1 VSPAAGRS
9 ANASSRDADPD
20 DIEPAIQAVLERTL
34 RKRVQGPYSARSEQ
48 QVHEG
53 LERLFAAEGY
63 REIAVTDLRRLAG
76 GASKEMFC
84 FSLYHDGIEEPERLV
99 LRMDPLESIIETS
112 RRREA
117 EILRAMR
124 GTVPVPEVRYLD
136 HEGEFLGQS
145 GVITSFVP
153 GVTKPSGYGGAG
165 VTGLGTDYGSS
176 AARIA
181 PQFLKNLVAIHDFDW
196 RAARLPSFTPPSAHP
211 KQAALWQANWYL
223 RIWEQDA
230 PESLPL
236 ASLMRRWLRENAPG
250 CLDLCVVHADYR
262 MGNFMFDERSGEMTA
277 VLDWELAHIGDFHED
292 VAYVTQKLF
301 GLVNEKGK
309 FLCCGLFSREEFLD
323 RYQELSGRAVDPEK
337 LRYYEVLNAWKSVV
351 HTFATCVRVAKEG
364 NNHQDILLSWLAS
377 VGHVFV
383 AEIAGYL
390 GGRKLA

>member
-1 VSPAAGRS
+1 MST
-9 ANASSRDADPD
+9 DTD
-20 DIEPAIQAVLERTL
+20 DIEPAVKEVLERTL
-34 RKRVQGPYSARSEQ
+34 KKRTQGPYAACSDLLVR
-48 QVHEG
+48 EG
-53 LERLFAAEGY
+53 LVRLFRAEGH
-63 REIAVTDLRRLAG
+63 RGVAITELRRLAG

-84 FSLYHDGIEEPERLV
+84 FSLDHDDIEVPDRLV

-117 EILRAMR
+117 EIVRAMR

-136 HEGEFLGQS
+136 DEGEFVGRS
-145 GVITSFVP
+145 SVVTSFVP
-153 GVTKPSGYGGAG
+153 GVTKPAASGGTA
-165 VTGLGTDYGSS
+165 VTGLGTDYGSN

-196 RAARLPSFTPPSAHP
+196 RAASLPSFTAPSAHP

-230 PESLPL
+230 PEALPI
-236 ASLMRRWLRENAPG
+236 ASLMRRWLRENAPE
-250 CLDLCVVHADYR
+250 CRDLCLVHADYR

-292 VAYVTQKLF
+292 IAYVTQKLF
-301 GLVNEKGK
+301 GLVNEKGE
-309 FLCCGLFSREEFLD
+309 FLCCGLFPREEFLV
-323 RYQELSGRAVDPEK
+323 RYQELSGRTIDPQT
-337 LRYYEVLNAWKSVV
+337 LRYYQVLNAWKSVV
-351 HTFATCVRVAKEG
+351 HTFATCVRAAQEG

-383 AEIAGYL
+383 AEIVDIL
-390 GGRKLA
+390 GGRTHG

>member
-1 VSPAAGRS
+1 MPTKSHSP
-9 ANASSRDADPD
+9 DPD
-20 DIEPAIQAVLERTL
+20 EIEPAIKTVLGRTL
-34 RKRVQGPYSARSEQ
+34 EKRARGPYSARSDQE
-48 QVHEG
+48 VREG
-53 LERLFAAEGY
+53 LERLFLAEGY
-63 REIAVTDLRRLAG
+63 RNVAITELSRLAG
-76 GASKEMFC
+76 GASKEMFR
-84 FSLYHDGIEEPERLV
+84 FSLRHDGIEEPERLV

-117 EILRAMR
+117 EIIRAVR

-136 HEGEFLGQS
+136 DEGKFLGQS

-153 GVTKPSGYGGAG
+153 GVTRPAASGSTA

-176 AARIA
+176 AATIG

-196 RAARLPSFTPPSAHP
+196 RKASLPSFTAPSTHP

-223 RIWEQDA
+223 RVWEQDA

-236 ASLMRRWLRENAPG
+236 ASLMRRWLRENAPE
-250 CLDLCVVHADYR
+250 CTDLCLVHADYR

-301 GLVNEKGK
+301 GLVNEKGE
-309 FLCCGLFSREEFLD
+309 FLCCGLFPREEFLD
-323 RYQELSGRAVDPEK
+323 RYQELSGRMIDPQT
-337 LRYYEVLNAWKSVV
+337 LRYYEILNAWKSVV

-383 AEIAGYL
+383 AEIAGCL
-390 GGRKLA
+390 SGRRFV

>member
-1 VSPAAGRS
+1 MRI
-9 ANASSRDADPD
+9 DPD
-20 DIEPAIQAVLERTL
+20 DIEPAVKAVLERTL
-34 RKRVQGPYSARSEQ
+34 EKRARGPYSARSDR
-48 QVHEG
+48 QVREG
-53 LERLFAAEGY
+53 LERLFTAQGY
-63 REIAVTDLRRLAG
+63 RDIAITELRRLAG

-84 FSLYHDGIEEPERLV
+84 FSLRHDGIGKPEQLV
-99 LRMDPLESIIETS
+99 LRMDPLESVIETS

-117 EILRAMR
+117 EIIRAMR

-136 HEGEFLGQS
+136 HEGAFLGQS
-145 GVITSFVP
+145 GVITSYVP
-153 GVTKPSGYGGAG
+153 GVTKPAASGSTA

-196 RAARLPSFTPPSAHP
+196 RAASLPSFTAPSAHP
-211 KQAALWQANWYL
+211 RQAALWQANWYL

-236 ASLMRRWLRENAPG
+236 ASLMHRWLRESAPE
-250 CLDLCVVHADYR
+250 CTDLCLVHADYR
-262 MGNFMFDERSGEMTA
+262 MGNFMFDEWSGEMTA

-301 GLVNEKGK
+301 GLVTEAGE
-309 FLCCGLFSREEFLD
+309 FLCCGLFPREEFLG
-323 RYQELSGRAVDPEK
+323 RYQELSGRTIDPQR

-383 AEIAGYL
+383 AEIAGCL
-390 GGRKLA
+390 SERRAI

>member
-1 VSPAAGRS
+1 MAV
-9 ANASSRDADPD
+9 DAD
-20 DIEPAIQAVLERTL
+20 DIEPAIEAVLERTL
-34 RKRVQGPYSARSEQ
+34 RKRAQGPYSARSYR
-48 QVHEG
+48 QVREG
-53 LERLFAAEGY
+53 LERLFLAQGY
-63 REIAVTDLRRLAG
+63 RAVAITDLRRLAG

-84 FSLYHDGIEEPERLV
+84 FSLRHDAVEMPERLV

-117 EILRAMR
+117 EIVRAMR

-136 HEGEFLGQS
+136 HEGEFLGGS

-153 GVTKPSGYGGAG
+153 GVTKPPSEGGTA
-165 VTGLGTDYGSS
+165 VTGLGTDYGAS

-196 RAARLPSFTPPSAHP
+196 RAANLPSFAAPAAHSR
-211 KQAALWQANWYL
+211 QAALWQANWYL

-230 PESLPL
+230 LESLPL
-236 ASLMRRWLRENAPG
+236 ASLMRRWLREEAPE
-250 CLDLCVVHADYR
+250 CRDLCLVHADYR

-301 GLVNEKGK
+301 GLVNEKGE
-309 FLCCGLFSREEFLD
+309 FLCCGLFHREEFLA
-323 RYQELSGRAVDPEK
+323 RYQELSGRTIDPQT

-377 VGHVFV
+377 VGHVFA

-390 GGRKLA
+390 SGRRFV

>member
-1 VSPAAGRS
+1 MEERIPSTRIVV
-9 ANASSRDADPD
+9 DPD
-20 DIEPAIQAVLERTL
+20 DIEPAIKEVLERTL
-34 RKRVQGPYSARSEQ
+34 RKRARGPYSARNDQ
-48 QVHEG
+48 QVREG

-63 REIAVTDLRRLAG
+63 RGITITELRRLAG

-84 FSLYHDGIEEPERLV
+84 FSLHHDGIEEAERLV

-117 EILRAMR
+117 EIVRAMR

-153 GVTKPSGYGGAG
+153 GITKPAANGGTA
-165 VTGLGTDYGSS
+165 VTGIGTDYGSS

-196 RAARLPSFTPPSAHP
+196 RAASLPSFGAPSAHP

-236 ASLMRRWLRENAPG
+236 ASLMRRWLRENAPE
-250 CLDLCVVHADYR
+250 CRDLCVVHADYR

-301 GLVNEKGK
+301 GLVNEKGE
-309 FLCCGLFSREEFLD
+309 FMCCGLFPREEFLD
-323 RYQELSGRAVDPEK
+323 RYQELSGRSINPET

-351 HTFATCVRVAKEG
+351 HTFATSVRVAKEG

-383 AEIAGYL
+383 AEIVGYL

>member
-1 VSPAAGRS
+1 MV
-9 ANASSRDADPD
+9 ADPD
-20 DIEPAIQAVLERTL
+20 DVEPAIGAVLERTL
-34 RKRVQGPYSARSEQ
+34 RKRAQGPYSARSDR
-48 QVHEG
+48 QVREN
-53 LERLFAAEGY
+53 LERLFAAEGH
-63 REIAVTDLRRLAG
+63 RRVTITDLHRLVG

-84 FSLYHDGIEEPERLV
+84 FALHHDGIEAPERLV

-124 GTVPVPEVRYLD
+124 GTVPVPEVRYVD

-153 GVTKPSGYGGAG
+153 GVTKPSASGGAG
-165 VTGLGTDYGSS
+165 VTGIGTDYGSS
-176 AARIA
+176 AALIA
-181 PQFLKNLVAIHDFDW
+181 PQFLKNLIAIHDFDW
-196 RAARLPSFTPPSAHP
+196 RAASLPSFTPPAAHP

-230 PESLPL
+230 PEALPL
-236 ASLMRRWLRENAPG
+236 ASLMRRWLRENAPESKE
-250 CLDLCVVHADYR
+250 LCVVHADYR

-301 GLVNEKGK
+301 GLVNEKGE
-309 FLCCGLFSREEFLD
+309 LMCCGLFPREEFLE
-323 RYQELSGRAVDPEK
+323 RYQKDSGRTIDPET
-337 LRYYEVLNAWKSVV
+337 LHYYEVLNAWKSVV

-364 NNHQDILLSWLAS
+364 NNHEDILLSWLAS

-383 AEIAGYL
+383 SEIVAYL
-390 GGRKLA
+390 GGRRLA